1 MKLIDLPVVLRVQGW
16 LLLIEAVFMLAPIAV
31 SCYYHEWPTAIC
43 FTYATLLTVG
53 AGLFMSRCLKP
64 RPGAAMRRREGVLLT
79 AIIWVFFSFFGMLP
93 LLFTGAVDNFT
104 DAFFETMSG
113 FTTTGS
119 SVIVDVEV
127 LPRGV
132 LFWRSMMQ
140 WIGGMGI
147 ILFTLAVLPMLNQK
161 GGIALFNA
169 EVTGITHERLRP
181 RVSQTAKD
189 LWIIYIVLT
198 VLMTI
203 MLGVSPMG
211 WYDAVSHAMTTMATG
226 GFSTKNAGLHYW
238 NSYYIYSVAIVFMFI
253 GGINFS
259 LIYNVS
265 RGRFDRLRTNDTFW
279 FYCLV
284 ALLVSVVIFINMSV
298 KGYASSTGDRVVFAV
313 FDTVAAITST
323 GLSSIDYETRGE
335 FIAMVLIVGMFFGGM
350 AGSTSGGAKIDRLI
364 VLLKNT
370 MNEFYRVLHPNA
382 VTAVRIN
389 GKALSHTLTAKVIAF
404 LAIYI
409 MVTIVVAMILTLY
422 DLPIVDSLH
431 TSLAM
436 VSNYGLGYGS
446 TAVPGGFAALPVIP
460 KWVLALEMLVGRL
473 ELFTVLV
480 IFTPAFWRKD

>member
-1 MKLIDLPVVLRVQGW
+1 MKLINLPVVLRVQGW
-16 LLLIEAVFMLAPIAV
+16 LLLIEATFMLAPIAV

-43 FTYATLLTVG
+43 FTYATLLTII
-53 AGLFMSRCLKP
+53 AGLMMARWL
-64 RPGAAMRRREGVLLT
+64 RPSPGTSMRRREGVLLT

-93 LLFTGAVDNFT
+93 LLFTGTVDNVT

-119 SVIVDVEV
+119 SIIADVES

-189 LWIIYIVLT
+189 LWLIYIILT
-198 VLMTI
+198 ITMTA
-203 MLGVSPMG
+203 LLVKPMG

-226 GFSTKNAGLHYW
+226 GFSTKNAGLHFW
-238 NSYYIYSVAIVFMFI
+238 NSYYVYGVAIVFMFL

-259 LIYNVS
+259 LIYNAS
-265 RGRFDRLRTNDTFW
+265 RGRFDRVRSNDTFR
-279 FYCLV
+279 FYCFFTLLV
-284 ALLVSVVIFINMSV
+284 AVVIFINMCV
-298 KGYASSTGDRVVFAV
+298 EGYASSDGDRAVFAL

-323 GLSSIDYETRGE
+323 GLSTIDYETRGE
-335 FIAMVLIVGMFFGGM
+335 FIAMILLVVIFFGGM
-350 AGSTSGGAKIDRLI
+350 AGSTSGGAKIDRFI

-370 MNEFYRVLHPNA
+370 LNEFYRVLHPNA
-382 VTAVRIN
+382 VKTVRIN
-389 GKALSHTLTAKVIAF
+389 GRALAHTLVAKVIAF
-404 LAIYI
+404 LAIYV
-409 MVTIVVAMILTLY
+409 MVTII
-422 DLPIVDSLH
+422 
-431 TSLAM
+431 
-436 VSNYGLGYGS
+436 
-446 TAVPGGFAALPVIP
+446 AAL
-460 KWVLALEMLVGRL
+460 VLFFRSFMSFRICAWIVTSRAVVGSSAMRIL
-473 ELFTVLV
+473 GLHARAIAIMTL
-480 IFTPAFWRKD
+480 

>member
-1 MKLIDLPVVLRVQGW
+1 MKLINLPVVLRVQGW
-16 LLLIEAVFMLAPIAV
+16 LLLIEATFMTAPIAV
-31 SCYYHEWPTAIC
+31 AAYYHEWPTAIC
-43 FTYATLLTVG
+43 FTYATLLTLA
-53 AGLFMSRCLKP
+53 AGLVMARFLKP
-64 RPGAAMRRREGVLLT
+64 KPGAAMRRREGVLLT

-93 LLFTGAVDNFT
+93 LLFTGTLDNVT

-119 SVIVDVEV
+119 SVIADVEA
-127 LPRGV
+127 LPRAV
-132 LFWRSMMQ
+132 LFWRSTMQ

-189 LWIIYIVLT
+189 LWLIYIILTMAMT
-198 VLMTI
+198 VL
-203 MLGVSPMG
+203 LASPMG
-211 WYDAVSHAMTTMATG
+211 WFDALSHAMTTMATG
-226 GFSTKNAGLHYW
+226 GFSTKNVGLHYW
-238 NSYYIYSVAIVFMFI
+238 NDHYIYVVAIVFMFL

-259 LIYNVS
+259 LIYSAS
-265 RGRFDRLRTNDTFW
+265 RGRFDRVRSNDTFR
-279 FYCLV
+279 FYCLMTAVV
-284 ALLVSVVIFINMSV
+284 AVVIFINMCV
-298 KGYASSTGDRVVFAV
+298 EGYASSNGDRAVFAL

-323 GLSSIDYETRGE
+323 GLNTIDYETRGE
-335 FIAMVLIVGMFFGGM
+335 FIAMLLMLVMFFGGM

-370 MNEFYRVLHPNA
+370 LNEFYRVLHPNA
-382 VTAVRIN
+382 VKTVRLN
-389 GKALSHTLTAKVIAF
+389 GRALAHTLVAKVIAF
-404 LAIYI
+404 LAIYV
-409 MVTIVVAMILTLY
+409 MVTFVSALVLTLY
-422 DLPIVDSLH
+422 ELPIVDSLH

-436 VSNYGLGYGS
+436 VSNYGLGYGT
-446 TAVPGGFAALPVIP
+446 TAMPGGFAALPDP
-460 KWVLALEMLVGRL
+460 AKWMLAIEMLVGRL